1 MRHAKELI
9 MGKKTF
15 PRKLKFTIGCAL
27 AAIVI
32 VGGLVGAKT
41 LIASSKKDNTVY
53 TVKKETYENVIEIA
67 GTVAA
72 AEQQTLQALS
82 AGTVLGVYVQKGDKV
97 KEGDII
103 IQLDDTEQEY
113 NLAKL
118 DYSMASSR
126 VSGSQMELALQKKQR
141 LSLLQ
146 KIEDRKVKATFNG
159 IIADLDVSVG
169 DSLEA
174 KDSVGILVNVDYLIA
189 EVEIAETDVS
199 KLKTGQKVEF
209 TFPAYDG
216 TVEGSVVS
224 WPAIGEVTS
233 RGATVVKVK
242 IRIDEYPEEILPN
255 FSFTGKIR
263 ITDPVENLIVESY
276 AVARENGQAYV
287 QLASRGEKIN
297 VKVSSYG
304 NGYVKIEE
312 GLSGGE
318 VLKAQSSPRNS
329 GGSRNR
335 PGGSSGGKNSSGGG
349 PGGAPGGNSIPI
361 GGPPM

>member
-1 MRHAKELI
+1 MHGARAPAKEFI
-9 MGKKTF
+9 MGKKKF
-15 PRKLKFTIGCAL
+15 SRKLKFAIGCAL

-32 VGGLVGAKT
+32 VGGLVGTKT

-53 TVKKETYENVIEIA
+53 TVKKESYENVIEIA

-103 IQLDDTEQEY
+103 IQQEY

-174 KDSVGILVNVDYLIA
+174 KDSVGVLVNVDYLIA

-287 QLASRGEKIN
+287 QLASTGEKIN

-318 VLKAQSSPRNS
+318 VLKAQSAPKNS
-329 GGSRNR
+329 GGSRSR

>member
-1 MRHAKELI
+1 MKKKKLSWKMKFLI
-9 MGKKTF
+9 GSG
-15 PRKLKFTIGCAL
+15 IAL
-27 AAIVI
+27 LVI
-32 VGGLVGAKT
+32 IACLVGAKT
-41 LIASSKKDNTVY
+41 LIDASKKDNTVY

-67 GTVAA
+67 GTVDAA
-72 AEQQTLQALS
+72 QQQTLKALS

-146 KIEDRKVKATFNG
+146 KIEDRKVKATFDG
-159 IIADLDVSVG
+159 IIANLNVSVG

-174 KDSVGILVNVDYLIA
+174 KDSVGVLVNVDYLTA
-189 EVEIAETDVS
+189 EVEIAEKDVS
-199 KLKTGQKVEF
+199 KLKTNQKVEF
-209 TFPAYDG
+209 TFPAYEG
-216 TVEGSVVS
+216 TVEGYVVS

-276 AVARENGQAYV
+276 AVANENGQAYV
-287 QLASRGEKIN
+287 QLASTGEKIS

-304 NGYVKIEE
+304 NGYIKIEE

-318 VLKAQSSPRNS
+318 VLKAQSSPKNS

-335 PGGSSGGKNSSGGG
+335 PGGSSGSRSSS
-349 PGGAPGGNSIPI
+349 GGAPGGGGAPM
-361 GGPPM
+361 GGPPPM